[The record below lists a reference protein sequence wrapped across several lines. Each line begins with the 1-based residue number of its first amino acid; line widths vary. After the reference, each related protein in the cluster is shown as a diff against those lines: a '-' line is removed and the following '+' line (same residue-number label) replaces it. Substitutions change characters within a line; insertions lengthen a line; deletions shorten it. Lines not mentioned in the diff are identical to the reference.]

1 LEHFEMAANDARP
14 VPRKNAA
21 FRFYFAIR
29 KPSDSTLIT
38 TWTGQDSEVS
48 LDGAAFADCTNEATE
63 IGTSGVGYIDL
74 TSSEMNA
81 DSVVLKITVT
91 NTGAVPLVFTLC
103 PEEAGDYRVADT
115 QKVDVE
121 TIKTQAVTCAAGV
134 TVPSAIASTTNIT
147 AGTITTTTN
156 LTNLPAIT
164 ANWLTAAGIA
174 ADAVTEIQSGLA
186 TQASVDD
193 LPTNAELA
201 TALGTA
207 DDAVLAAL
215 ATVQSDTNDIQT
227 RLPAALESGRIAAV
241 LDSTATA
248 ALVDLIWD
256 EPLTKATHNVA
267 TSSGKRL
274 RQTTAFQQID
284 STVIDAS
291 ATTTTFV
298 TDLTSAVDD
307 FYNDSMLVFTDGA
320 LAGQVRAIYDY
331 VGATKTIVLEEA
343 LTSAPVNGVAFAIVS
358 LHIHPVSQI
367 QSGLATA
374 SALTAAKTIL
384 DKVDTGLVVDGA
396 VYQFTANMLELAP
409 SSGGGAGDASQA
421 TLLEVKAKTDLIG
434 TTSGISS
441 LLAASVLTP
450 GTITEFPD
458 TLTIGDSYTTANGR
472 SIQIP
477 IVDTDGNQIS
487 STGSLNFADATA
499 TFVIKRAKETDSTRI
514 ITGTAA
520 FTDPVGTGTSG
531 APYAVVQLTSS
542 ETAKGLIGYK
552 YSGVLTFTWPYVGTG
567 TDPEVMSFE
576 TDTLLFDN

>member
-1 LEHFEMAANDARP
+1 MV
-14 VPRKNAA
+14 VPAMV
-21 FRFYFAIR
+21 F
-29 KPSDSTLIT
+29 DSM
-38 TWTGQDSEVS
+38 V
-48 LDGAAFADCTNEATE
+48 
-63 IGTSGVGYIDL
+63 
-74 TSSEMNA
+74 
-81 DSVVLKITVT
+81 
-91 NTGAVPLVFTLC
+91 
-103 PEEAGDYRVADT
+103 
-115 QKVDVE
+115 
-121 TIKTQAVTCAAGV
+121 
-134 TVPSAIASTTNIT
+134 
-147 AGTITTTTN
+147 
-156 LTNLPAIT
+156 
-164 ANWLTAAGIA
+164 
-174 ADAVTEIQSGLA
+174 
-186 TQASVDD
+186 
-193 LPTNAELA
+193 
-201 TALGTA
+201 LGT
-207 DDAVLAAL
+207 DVL
-215 ATVQSDTNDIQT
+215 QSDTTQFGGTNGT
-227 RLPAALESGRIAAV
+227 FTGGKPTVV

-291 ATTTTFV
+291 ATTTAFA
-298 TDLTSAVDD
+298 TDLDSAVDN

-367 QSGLATA
+367 QSGLAT
-374 SALTAAKTIL
+374 SAALAAAKTIL

-396 VYQFTANMLELAP
+396 AYQFTANMLELAP
-409 SSGGGAGDASQA
+409 SGGGGAGDASQA

-477 IVDTDGNQIS
+477 IVDTSGNQIS

-576 TDTLLFDN
+576 TDTLNFDN

>member
-1 LEHFEMAANDARP
+1 MWAKQSTAATLIVGP
-14 VPRKNAA
+14 
-21 FRFYFAIR
+21 IL
-29 KPSDSTLIT
+29 DSTGAEYASAVIGDLSISKNGGTLTALAAAATLTVIANGQYTLVMTTGNLDTLGRLQIT
-38 TWTGQDSEVS
+38 CNKSTFQMPTVGLVVVPAMVFDSIV
-48 LDGAAFADCTNEATE
+48 L
-63 IGTSGVGYIDL
+63 GTD
-74 TSSEMNA
+74 
-81 DSVVLKITVT
+81 VLQGDVT
-91 NTGAVPLVFTLC
+91 QFG
-103 PEEAGDYRVADT
+103 G
-115 QKVDVE
+115 
-121 TIKTQAVTCAAGV
+121 
-134 TVPSAIASTTNIT
+134 T
-147 AGTITTTTN
+147 A
-156 LTNLPAIT
+156 
-164 ANWLTAAGIA
+164 LTAAAGIPEVKVVSIA
-174 ADAVTEIQSGLA
+174 ANAVNASSLATDAVAEIQSGLA
-186 TQASVDD
+186 TQTSVD
-193 LPTNAELA
+193 TI
-201 TALGTA
+201 
-207 DDAVLAAL
+207 
-215 ATVQSDTNDIQT
+215 QSDTNDIQT
-227 RLPAALESGRIAAV
+227 RLPGALESGRIAAA

-256 EPLTKATHNVA
+256 EPLTGATHNVA

-284 STVIDAS
+284 STVIDAA
-291 ATTTTFV
+291 ATTTTFI
-298 TDLTSAVDD
+298 TGLTSSVDD

-331 VGATKTIVLEEA
+331 IGATKTIILEEA

-374 SALTAAKTIL
+374 AALATESTKITAIETFATR
-384 DKVDTGLVVDGA
+384 VTTGLVADGA

-576 TDTLLFDN
+576 TDTVLFDN